1 MNKKMNGLMLGTGNF
16 SNFPLQRFT
25 GQWGK
30 DLSDRVDKIWLADP
44 SQEALDEKGEK
55 YGIPAKRRIK
65 LKQGDVPEKSVL
77 DQVQFAFVGTPAT
90 MHYETTAPLVA
101 NGIPVFLSKPVDAD
115 YNQALKLIELVETNG
130 VPNVAGS
137 QMLFHPAF
145 MQAME
150 LIQEDKIDVRRINI
164 SWVKERGP
172 RDHVIPGITTEEGP
186 HPFSILAV
194 LMQGLPYR
202 VNAVDSEGEI
212 IVNPKKWQNTT
223 DKTGT
228 TYLGED
234 DFNDERYVVAKISK
248 ASMATLKY
256 KDGRIAVVYN
266 DFENPRKGRFIEIV
280 GKLQEGPRFQRSAT
294 IHVDVTDLQDKY
306 KAEGT
311 HISNG
316 IRAWHGCLDQT
327 MKDRSGLGRL
337 VVDQELSS
345 GDAFGTQFEKFL
357 DWAETG
363 VRPAAISTFADQ
375 MRSEKLVDAVNRSLE
390 KDAEVRY
397 NGEDYI

>member
-1 MNKKMNGLMLGTGNF
+1 MNGLMLGAGNF
-16 SNFPLQRFT
+16 ANFPLQRFA

-44 SQEALDEKGEK
+44 SQDALDEKGEK
-55 YGIPAKRRIK
+55 YGIPPERRIK
-65 LKQGDVPEKSVL
+65 VKQGEMPANQIL
-77 DQVQFAFVGTPAT
+77 DQIQFAFVNTPAT

-101 NGIPVFLSKPVDAD
+101 NGIPVFLSKPIDAD

-145 MQAME
+145 MRAMQ
-150 LIQEDKIDVRRINI
+150 LIQEDKIDVRRVNI

-172 RDHVIPGITTEEGP
+172 REHVIPGITTEEGP
-186 HPFSILAV
+186 HPFSILSV

-212 IVNPKKWQNTT
+212 IVNPENWKNAT

-228 TYLGED
+228 RYLSEDNFKGEK
-234 DFNDERYVVAKISK
+234 YVVAGISK

-256 KDGRIAVVYN
+256 KDGRMAFVYN
-266 DFENPRKGRFIEIV
+266 DFENPRKGRVIEII
-280 GKLQEGPRFQRSAT
+280 GELPEGERFQRSVT
-294 IHVDVTDLQDKY
+294 MHVDITDLRDKY
-306 KAEGT
+306 KEHGK
-311 HISNG
+311 HIRNG
-316 IRAWHGCLDQT
+316 IYAWHGCLDET
-327 MKDRSGLGRL
+327 KKDRSGLGKL
-337 VVDQELSS
+337 MVNEVHLSA
-345 GDAFGTQFEKFL
+345 DEFGTQFEKFL

-363 VRPAAISTFADQ
+363 KKPVAVATFADQ
-375 MRSEKLVDAVNRSLE
+375 MRSEKLVDAVNRSIA

>member
-1 MNKKMNGLMLGTGNF
+1 MNKKMNGLMLGAGNF
-16 SNFPLQRFT
+16 ANFPLQRFA

-44 SQEALDEKGEK
+44 SQDALDEKGEK
-55 YGIPAKRRIK
+55 YGIPPERRIK
-65 LKQGDVPEKSVL
+65 VKQGEMPANQIL
-77 DQVQFAFVGTPAT
+77 DQIQFAFVNTPAT

-101 NGIPVFLSKPVDAD
+101 NGIPVFLSKPIDAD

-145 MQAME
+145 MRAMQ
-150 LIQEDKIDVRRINI
+150 LIQEDKIDVRRVNI

-172 RDHVIPGITTEEGP
+172 REHVIPGITTEEGP
-186 HPFSILAV
+186 HPFSILSV

-212 IVNPKKWQNTT
+212 IVNPENWKNAT

-228 TYLGED
+228 RYLSEDNFKGEK
-234 DFNDERYVVAKISK
+234 YVVAGISK

-256 KDGRIAVVYN
+256 KDGRMAFVYN
-266 DFENPRKGRFIEIV
+266 DFENPRKGRVIEII
-280 GKLQEGPRFQRSAT
+280 GELPEGERFQRSVT
-294 IHVDVTDLQDKY
+294 MHVDITDLRDKY
-306 KAEGT
+306 KEHGK
-311 HISNG
+311 HIRNG
-316 IRAWHGCLDQT
+316 IYAWHGCLDET
-327 MKDRSGLGRL
+327 KKDRSGLGKL
-337 VVDQELSS
+337 MVNEVHLSA
-345 GDAFGTQFEKFL
+345 DEFGTQFEKFL

-363 VRPAAISTFADQ
+363 KKPVAVATF
-375 MRSEKLVDAVNRSLE
+375 
-390 KDAEVRY
+390 
-397 NGEDYI
+397 